1 MSDKKLDVI
10 DWDEAMEQC
19 GDDEE
24 FLKELL
30 SDLRGEIE
38 AQIVKIEEALQPVN
52 DQSFLPIMR
61 ASHVIKGASSNLM
74 CQQLRETATNLEQTA
89 AAANGNA
96 DAASSE
102 EEVKEKFEE
111 LKTAVDNF
119 FEFLESQDI

>member
-1 MSDKKLDVI
+1 
-10 DWDEAMEQC
+10 
-19 GDDEE
+19 
-24 FLKELL
+24 
-30 SDLRGEIE
+30 
-38 AQIVKIEEALQPVN
+38 
-52 DQSFLPIMR
+52 MR

>member
-1 MSDKKLDVI
+1 
-10 DWDEAMEQC
+10 
-19 GDDEE
+19 
-24 FLKELL
+24 
-30 SDLRGEIE
+30 
-38 AQIVKIEEALQPVN
+38 VN